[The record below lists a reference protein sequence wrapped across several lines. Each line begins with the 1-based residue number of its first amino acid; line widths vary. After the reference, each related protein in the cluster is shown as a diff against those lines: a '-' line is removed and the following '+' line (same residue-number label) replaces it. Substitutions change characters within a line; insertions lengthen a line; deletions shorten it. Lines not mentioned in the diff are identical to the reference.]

1 MKELAEKI
9 GLNDNLYA
17 SVLSLCEKKENKI
30 NKLAKKCTQH
40 GFSALAHQNDL
51 MKLAVCLTCAKH
63 TKEQYKRLKIS
74 DDIFYDT
81 MSDIRIWCE
90 NNGNKGLKNY
100 AWIQNHLKTELF
112 RLGRLQFQ
120 FYTCNNPLYDY
131 SRLPFNKGEKTIFVH
146 IPQGE
151 RLIYS
156 DCVNSLK
163 AAKAF
168 FAEHFPDYDY
178 KFFICESW
186 LLYEDN
192 WRFMKSGCN
201 ILQFQSLFDIVMSS
215 TDDRQS
221 IERIFGKR
229 RLIKKNYPENTSLQ
243 KSAKKFML
251 DGGKMGEG
259 LGVINK
265 NEI

>member
-9 GLNDNLYA
+9 GLNDSLCA
-17 SVLSLCEKKENKI
+17 SVLSLCEKRKNKI
-30 NKLAKKCTQH
+30 NKLAKRCTQH
-40 GFSALAHQNDL
+40 DFSALAHQNDL

-63 TKEQYKRLKIS
+63 TKEQYNRLKIS

-100 AWIQNHLKTELF
+100 AWIQNHLKSELF

-215 TDDRQS
+215 TDDRQA